1 VKRQW
6 LVVSGQ
12 WLVLATVAAH
22 AQMMDAP
29 VKVKSYVAYAAES
42 QVVAAGK
49 KSVVEMRF
57 HVMDGYHVNSHRP
70 KGELLVPT
78 ALTLDAADG
87 VKAGEVEY
95 PAGTVFSFGAD
106 PADKLDVYTGDFTV
120 KLPVVAAVG
129 EHTIA
134 GTLKYQAC
142 DNKACYPAKTLT
154 VQILFT
160 AK

>member
-1 VKRQW
+1 
-6 LVVSGQ
+6 
-12 WLVLATVAAH
+12 
-22 AQMMDAP
+22 MDAP
-29 VKVKSYVAYAAES
+29 VKTKSYVMYAAEA
-42 QVVAAGK
+42 QVIAAGR
-49 KSVVEMRF
+49 KSVVEARF

-70 KGELLVPT
+70 KGDLLVPT

-106 PADKLDVYTGDFTV
+106 PDDKLDVYTGDFTV
-120 KLPVVAAVG
+120 KLPVVAAAG

-142 DNKACYPAKTLT
+142 DDRACYPAKTLP
-154 VQILFT
+154 VQILFR